1 MMKFPSLALSSLLAL
16 TSAHAAIPQVYTPK
30 PGSAER
36 TAILKVLHD
45 GDTRPEARFII
56 HKFRVVRDGS
66 RSIAYVDGEGET
78 GDFHAI
84 LTQQPPAPW
93 RKVWGESDGG
103 SDTCAAGAQHY
114 AWAVHLIQS
123 YKVAPDAL
131 FPGVVRQA
139 QDLKRRAAT
148 EPDLQCVGDLDGGP
162 GS

>member
-1 MMKFPSLALSSLLAL
+1 MIKSPALVLSSLLAL
-16 TSAHAAIPQVYTPK
+16 VPTSAVVAQVYTPK

-36 TAILKVLHD
+36 SAILKVLHD

-84 LTQQPPAPW
+84 LTQKPPAPW

-114 AWAVHLIQS
+114 AWVVHLIQS